1 MNRIELDEALKSL
14 SGTSTGTDG
23 LIWITDDADNLTQ
36 RPYNFVEV
44 QAGRYEIWRP
54 GDRGQYIKSVSR
66 SGVPDSPVFQGTL
79 EEAFDWVYSD
89 RVKLFRQRDELERRR
104 AAGRG

>member
-44 QAGRYEIWRP
+44 RAGRYEIWRP
-54 GDRGQYIKSVSR
+54 GDRGKYIMSLTRRCSR
-66 SGVPDSPVFQGTL
+66 GHS
-79 EEAFDWVYSD
+79 
-89 RVKLFRQRDELERRR
+89 RRPSI
-104 AAGRG
+104 GCIPTV